1 MKADFTTAEALGVKD
16 ISPAIVG
23 YFNYYARKYP
33 AEILGSTEIITIS
46 VWDGCR
52 SLDSYFI
59 DVLTRNG
66 WSYTYYA
73 LLKQIYLIR
82 KLEA

>member
-23 YFNYYARKYP
+23 YFNYYARIYP
-33 AEILGSTEIITIS
+33 AEILGNTEIITIPMR
-46 VWDGCR
+46 DGSR

-59 DVLTRNG
+59 NVLTANG
-66 WSYTYYA
+66 WKYSDYF
-73 LLKQIYLIR
+73 LLGQIYLIR
-82 KLEA
+82 AF

>member
-1 MKADFTTAEALGVKD
+1 MKKDFTIAEALGVKD

-23 YFNYYARKYP
+23 YFNYYAHKYP
-33 AEILGSTEIITIS
+33 AELLGNTEIITIS
-46 VWDGCR
+46 VWDGCS

-59 DVLTRNG
+59 NILTRNG
-66 WSYTYYA
+66 WTYTYYA
-73 LLKQIYLIR
+73 LLKKIYLIR